1 MNSEELYSLR
11 WNNHHN
17 HMVHA
22 FNALLQTKT
31 LVDVTLVCAETSIRA
46 HKAVLS
52 ACSPFFQRVFADT
65 PCKHP
70 VIVLKDFNGWIVQ
83 AIIDFMY
90 RGEIRVSKTHVQ
102 TLIQAGESLQIRG
115 LADFGVSESFPILFA
130 STPEDIDMGTDTS
143 AILSPASPESGSSRN
158 TAQLHKL
165 LVSPDSFLDTV
176 DNLQNSDAYA
186 TNLPRRKQARPRR
199 RSGEECTPQDLS
211 QKMQDID
218 PLQSRLSG
226 EKNDSGM
233 HIDNH
238 QGPSSAPQT
247 PPQGAMNSQIH
258 SPERTDAPEN
268 LCTRSTTPRSSEE
281 RSGEEEQKRDVPGN
295 LNNNGILFSLKDLNS
310 WSQSPF
316 AKCCQML
323 PNHLPPHG
331 LMIQTADSPPGQ
343 HEPSESDEGA
353 PEKMDESPTDDNTAE
368 GRTPTG
374 GTPSAVKYEEQN
386 GTNLLPAAGLP
397 FPRLSSVSS
406 LSFSPPHIFGMEAP
420 PMGLF
425 QHAAESSRLY
435 GSSLPVD
442 QRNLHSNPPKF
453 LKKKLT
459 RPKGQHSAPRGGPPR
474 SWTNAE
480 LTEALQHVWNKKMTT
495 SQASRIFGIPYNS
508 LLMYVRGKYGKSLK
522 LEKLRKDC
530 ISGPPIEL
538 LTMGICGNNNN
549 TSKKANQNA
558 SNHSEREPNSG
569 GAKDTGGGSSNST
582 TGGALLK
589 IPPPPGSSSPLP
601 PDAELAAAAAAAAA
615 ASHPNLMFG
624 SFSPAFY
631 PDFSSAFPGLPLT
644 MLNLLP
650 PPPPPP
656 PPTDDPAKSP
666 PPTSQSFNHQH
677 EPKDLLERH

>member
-11 WNNHHN
+11 WNNHHS

-46 HKAVLS
+46 HKVVLS

-115 LADFGVSESFPILFA
+115 LADFSMTDSFPILFA
-130 STPEDIDMGTDTS
+130 TTPEDLDMGTDNST
-143 AILSPASPESGSSRN
+143 IMSPASPESGSSRN
-158 TAQLHKL
+158 TGQLHKL
-165 LVSPDSFLDTV
+165 LISPHTFLDSADTA
-176 DNLQNSDAYA
+176 QNPDAYA
-186 TNLPRRKQARPRR
+186 PNMPRRKQARPRR

-211 QKMQDID
+211 QKD
-218 PLQSRLSG
+218 PLQCRLDAEKTDREHLG
-226 EKNDSGM
+226 E
-233 HIDNH
+233 NH
-238 QGPSSAPQT
+238 RP
-247 PPQGAMNSQIH
+247 PPQAPPSPPSPPTNNIRH
-258 SPERTDAPEN
+258 ESPERPEAPEN
-268 LCTRSTTPRSSEE
+268 LCTRSTTPPSPNEE
-281 RSGEEEQKRDVPGN
+281 RGGGDEDSKPPN
-295 LNNNGILFSLKDLNS
+295 NINNNGILFSLKDLNS
-310 WSQSPF
+310 WNQSPF

-323 PNHLPPHG
+323 PNHLPPHN
-331 LMIQTADSPPGQ
+331 LIIPTPDSPLGRPDS
-343 HEPSESDEGA
+343 SEVDERDA
-353 PEKMDESPTDDNTAE
+353 DKMDESPPDSEETQSD
-368 GRTPTG
+368 RPRPRSPTG
-374 GTPSAVKYEEQN
+374 GTSSAVKYEEQN
-386 GTNLLPAAGLP
+386 GTNLLPGASMP
-397 FPRLSSVSS
+397 FPRMSSVSS

-420 PMGLF
+420 PLGLF

-435 GSSLPVD
+435 GATMGPVD

-549 TSKKANQNA
+549 SSKKSNQNA
-558 SNHSEREPNSG
+558 NNQEREQNSSCT
-569 GAKDTGGGSSNST
+569 KDSGGGSNGG

-589 IPPPPGSSSPLP
+589 IPPPPGSGSPLP
-601 PDAELAAAAAAAAA
+601 PDPELAAAAAVAAA

-656 PPTDDPAKSP
+656 PSDDPGAKSP
-666 PPTSQSFNHQH
+666 TPSQPFNHKH
-677 EPKDLLERH
+677 EPQEILERH